1 MTEQE
6 VMQFFCDR
14 QGLES
19 IEGKGQVKFCLFRP
33 ADTDKL
39 KKIVGWAAVVIKKHN
54 HNTFDEVMLDLLTFE
69 DGIRSAN
76 LTGIPFF
83 VVVSY
88 TDGIYFAEYDGKIRM
103 NINVKHGVIGE
114 DPEPKTYA
122 FLQRYDFGPIT

>member
-14 QGLES
+14 QGYES
-19 IEGKGQVKFCLFRP
+19 IEGTGKVKFVLFKP
-33 ADTDKL
+33 TDADKL
-39 KKIVGWAAVVIKKHN
+39 KKIVGWAAVVIKKHSY
-54 HNTFDEVMLDLLTFE
+54 NTFDEVMIDLLTFE

-88 TDGIYFAEYDGKIRM
+88 TDGIYSAEFDGKIRM
-103 NINVKHGVIGE
+103 NINVKYGAIGE

-122 FLQRYDFGPIT
+122 FLKRYDFGPIT